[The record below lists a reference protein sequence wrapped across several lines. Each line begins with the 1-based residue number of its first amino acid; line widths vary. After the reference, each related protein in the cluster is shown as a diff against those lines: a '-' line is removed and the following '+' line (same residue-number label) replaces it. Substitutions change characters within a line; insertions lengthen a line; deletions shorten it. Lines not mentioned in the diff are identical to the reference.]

1 MRRGKDKN
9 NITISHQVEVIDEY
23 PDEEANT
30 TTQRRVP
37 PGIKVK
43 PNKTSQKTH

>member
-1 MRRGKDKN
+1 MRGGKNKN
-9 NITISHQVEVIDEY
+9 NISIPHQVEVIDEY

-37 PGIKVK
+37 PSTKVK
-43 PNKTSQKTH
+43 PNKTSHETH